1 MSDYCQDPENFPE
14 RPQHYVDMVRPDESV
29 EKVAF
34 DDLTVF
40 QHEGQPKFDH
50 VLQDMKDGRGRVIFE
65 DELARLLT
73 RSGVVR
79 VVSMSM
85 PTLDVVIAKINY
97 EAETQQN

>member
-1 MSDYCQDPENFPE
+1 MSDYAQNPENFPE

-29 EKVAF
+29 EKVAC
-34 DDLTVF
+34 DDLTIF
-40 QHEGQPKFDH
+40 QHSGQPRSDH

-65 DELARLLT
+65 DELARILT

-85 PTLDVVIAKINY
+85 PSLAVVIAKINH
-97 EAETQQN
+97 EAKTQQN